1 MITRIFNFLT
11 LLVLC
16 STIGNASNNPV
27 AETFTITMN
36 AAGETIET
44 AERTSWTNG
53 DINQFYL
60 DNTHT
65 QKTFNDIRLLP
76 GRYSWTLRTI
86 KRNNKPGKVN
96 LDISVKYQNGS
107 KSKKVDRKLSPDR
120 TDRGSFTLEDFKSQ
134 SSGTQAGYG
143 MVKVHI
149 GRAAHNTNVRY
160 KITLTRTGGTTTT
173 SSGTTGI
180 SGTSG
185 TSGTST
191 SNCNYTSLGTKSGNV
206 LGNTVGKY
214 TSSKKACKNSAKVK
228 VNKTGGRAR
237 TTILVYV
244 SSSRNGTGTL
254 KQSYEFPN
262 GTRKS
267 SKTINVSGCNG
278 KFIRVEVKN
287 RSAANTFKYNLSIT
301 Q

>member
-11 LLVLC
+11 LLLVC

-27 AETFTITMN
+27 AETVTLTLN
-36 AAGETIET
+36 EAGEIIE
-44 AERTSWTNG
+44 AVERTSWTNG

-65 QKTFNDIRLLP
+65 QKTFNDIRLKP

-107 KSKKVDRKLSPDR
+107 KRKKVDRKLSPDR
-120 TDRGSFTLEDFKSQ
+120 TDTGSFTIEDYKSQ
-134 SSGTQAGYG
+134 SSGSQAGYG

-160 KITLTRTGGTTTT
+160 KITLNRTGGSSGSGTIG
-173 SSGTTGI
+173 SSGTSS
-180 SGTSG
+180 SGS
-185 TSGTST
+185 SSN
-191 SNCNYTSLGTKSGNV
+191 NCNYTTLGSKSGNV
-206 LGNTVGKY
+206 VGNTVGKY
-214 TSSKKACKNSAKVK
+214 TSTKKACKNTAKVK

-244 SSSRNGTGTL
+244 SSTKNGTGTL

-262 GTRKS
+262 GNRNS

-278 KFIRVEVKN
+278 KFVRVEVKN
-287 RSAANTFKYNLSIT
+287 RSAANTFKYNLRIT